1 MKGTDDLRPPFADW
15 LTARDNP
22 FFARSLVNRGWFY
35 LFARGI
41 VNPIDDF
48 RDLNPPS
55 HPGLIKMLP
64 GNSRAPDF
72 DVKHLFRCL
81 CNSRPTSGPAIAPG
95 RSTDSLGADHAF
107 GRMPMRLMAAD
118 VLFDSLKRAYGDEK
132 LDLRTGIT
140 DSTVGMAAPVG
151 DAWLE
156 FQRRFGIN
164 ENDATDFTHG
174 VAQMLTMINHPRL
187 QQRSKALDAF
197 QKTAPDAGVDRTVE
211 WLYLS
216 TLSRRPGPEEASKA
230 RKFVEGAKDAN
241 KAYDGVLWMLV
252 NRSEFLLIR

>member
-1 MKGTDDLRPPFADW
+1 
-15 LTARDNP
+15 
-22 FFARSLVNRGWFY
+22 
-35 LFARGI
+35 
-41 VNPIDDF
+41 
-48 RDLNPPS
+48 
-55 HPGLIKMLP
+55 MLA
-64 GNSRAPDF
+64 GEFVASDF

-81 CNSRPTSGPAIAPG
+81 CNSQAYQRTSRFAPG
-95 RSTDSLGADHAF
+95 ADQQTRSALTTAF
-107 GRMPMRLMAAD
+107 GRMPMRLMAAA

-216 TLSRRPGPEEASKA
+216 TLSRRPSPEEASEA
-230 RKFVEGAKDAN
+230 REFVEGAKDAN